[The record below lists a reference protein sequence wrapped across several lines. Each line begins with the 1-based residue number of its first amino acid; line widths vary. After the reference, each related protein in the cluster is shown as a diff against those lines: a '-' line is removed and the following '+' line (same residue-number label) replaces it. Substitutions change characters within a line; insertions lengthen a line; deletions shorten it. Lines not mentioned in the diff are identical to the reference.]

1 MKTCIIMVLLLAMGC
16 EKLEEVE
23 LPNRSYMVNKTFS
36 DDGTIVYEEIWL
48 PEQREGF
55 FTDAGFANGSGRAYS
70 AFALVGDT
78 ILILYRN
85 NEHGRN
91 FRPMEKVYEV
101 RSIDQNKLEICFD
114 MPFFKDVTSTF
125 KYNPTFYYPVD

>member
-1 MKTCIIMVLLLAMGC
+1 MRRCIFLVLLLTMGC
-16 EKLEEVE
+16 DKLEEVE
-23 LPNRSYMVNKTFS
+23 LTNRTYLVNKTIS
-36 DDGTIVYEEIWL
+36 DDGEVLYEQIWL

-78 ILILYRN
+78 ILVLYRN
-85 NEHGRN
+85 NEHRN
-91 FRPMEKVYEV
+91 FRLMETVYEV
-101 RSIDQNKLEICFD
+101 RSLDQNKLEICFD
-114 MPFFKDVTSTF
+114 TPFFKDVTSTF

>member
-1 MKTCIIMVLLLAMGC
+1 MRRCILLVFLLTMGC
-16 EKLEEVE
+16 DKLEEVE
-23 LPNRSYMVNKTFS
+23 LTNRTYLVNKTFS
-36 DDGTIVYEEIWL
+36 DDGTVLYEQIWL

-78 ILILYRN
+78 ILVLYRN
-85 NEHGRN
+85 NEHRN
-91 FRPMEKVYEV
+91 FRLMETVYEV
-101 RSIDQNKLEICFD
+101 RSVAENKLEICFD
-114 MPFFKDVTSTF
+114 TPFFKDVTSTF

>member
-1 MKTCIIMVLLLAMGC
+1 MRRCILLVLLLTMGC
-16 EKLEEVE
+16 DKLEEVE
-23 LPNRSYMVNKTFS
+23 LTNRTYLVNKTFS
-36 DDGTIVYEEIWL
+36 DDGTVLYEQIWL

-78 ILILYRN
+78 ILVLYRN
-85 NEHGRN
+85 NEHRN
-91 FRPMEKVYEV
+91 FRLMETVYEV
-101 RSIDQNKLEICFD
+101 RSLDQNKLEICFD
-114 MPFFKDVTSTF
+114 TPFFKDVTSTF

>member
-1 MKTCIIMVLLLAMGC
+1 MRRCILLVLLLTMGC
-16 EKLEEVE
+16 DKLEEVE
-23 LPNRSYMVNKTFS
+23 LTNRTYLVNKTIS
-36 DDGTIVYEEIWL
+36 DDGEVLYEQIWL

-78 ILILYRN
+78 ILVLYRN
-85 NEHGRN
+85 NEHRN
-91 FRPMEKVYEV
+91 FRLMEMVYEV
-101 RSIDQNKLEICFD
+101 RSLDQNKLEICFD
-114 MPFFKDVTSTF
+114 TPFFKDVTSTF

>member
-1 MKTCIIMVLLLAMGC
+1 MRRCILLVFLLTMGC

-23 LPNRSYMVNKTFS
+23 LTNRTYLVNKTFS
-36 DDGTIVYEEIWL
+36 DDGTVLYEQIWL

-55 FTDAGFANGSGRAYS
+55 FTDAGFANGSGKAYS

-78 ILILYRN
+78 ILVLYRN
-85 NEHGRN
+85 NEHRN
-91 FRPMEKVYEV
+91 FRLMETVYEV
-101 RSIDQNKLEICFD
+101 RSVAEDKLEICFD
-114 MPFFKDVTSTF
+114 TPFFKDVTSTF

>member
-1 MKTCIIMVLLLAMGC
+1 MRRCILLVFLLTVGC
-16 EKLEEVE
+16 DKLEEVE
-23 LPNRSYMVNKTFS
+23 LTNRTYLVNKTFS
-36 DDGTIVYEEIWL
+36 DDGTVLYEQIWL

-78 ILILYRN
+78 ILVLYRN
-85 NEHGRN
+85 NEHRN
-91 FRPMEKVYEV
+91 FRFMETVYEV
-101 RSIDQNKLEICFD
+101 RSLDQNKLEICFD
-114 MPFFKDVTSTF
+114 TPFFKDVTSTF

>member
-1 MKTCIIMVLLLAMGC
+1 MRRCILLVFLLTMSC
-16 EKLEEVE
+16 DKLEEVE
-23 LPNRSYMVNKTFS
+23 LTNRTYLVNKTFS
-36 DDGTIVYEEIWL
+36 DNGTVLYEQIWL

-78 ILILYRN
+78 ILVLYRN
-85 NEHGRN
+85 NEHRN
-91 FRPMEKVYEV
+91 FRLMETVYEV
-101 RSIDQNKLEICFD
+101 RSLDQNKLEICFD
-114 MPFFKDVTSTF
+114 TPFFKDVTSTF